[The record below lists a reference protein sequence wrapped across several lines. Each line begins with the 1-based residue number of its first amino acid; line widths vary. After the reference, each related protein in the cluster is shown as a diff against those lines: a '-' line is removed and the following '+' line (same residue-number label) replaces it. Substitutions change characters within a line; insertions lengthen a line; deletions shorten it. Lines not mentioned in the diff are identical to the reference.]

1 MKRLL
6 LAAVL
11 LGLPLTA
18 HMGAAS
24 NSHASTL
31 MADTRYAASRL
42 RPVNCP
48 AWQPFCNCDTFQK
61 LYPFACGTVWQT
73 VCKDTSRARP
83 IYGQLA
89 WQEPDGTYGGCR
101 WHDAYYSPGG
111 GAWDEW
117 YGLDQYGGK
126 DAQAIIARWR
136 NFTCATVGVR
146 EGKYGKVVS
155 CGFVVGVPY
164 DYSEDVE

>member
-1 MKRLL
+1 MKSLIFAGLL
-6 LAAVL
+6 LCGV
-11 LGLPLTA
+11 GST
-18 HMGAAS
+18 
-24 NSHASTL
+24 HASTL
-31 MADTRYAASRL
+31 MADTRYIASTLQHVR
-42 RPVNCP
+42 CP
-48 AWQPFCNCDTFQK
+48 ASNPFCNCYNYWK
-61 LYPFACGTVWQT
+61 SYPFTCGTVVQQ
-73 VCKDTSRARP
+73 VCKDVSRARP
-83 IYGQLA
+83 VYGALA
-89 WQEPDGTYGGCR
+89 WLEPDGAGSCR

-111 GAWDEW
+111 GMWDEW